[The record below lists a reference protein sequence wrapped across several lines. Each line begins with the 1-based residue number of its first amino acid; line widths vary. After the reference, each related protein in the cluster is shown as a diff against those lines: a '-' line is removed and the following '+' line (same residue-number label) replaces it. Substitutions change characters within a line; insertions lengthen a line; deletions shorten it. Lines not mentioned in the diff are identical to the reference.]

1 MGQQT
6 PAVGKDESLL
16 LRLCPGVHAA
26 PLGSPVLR
34 PEQIGS
40 DLGDGFLLSSL
51 SPPSMFAILSHIR
64 GGALPKGR
72 PKVLKDHTLLRFSM
86 CRWRQTRL
94 LGHAMR
100 SAGACRHRSHR
111 IFRIKREL
119 LLFDLLPELFN
130 RIVVRRI
137 GPYRRE
143 RAITPHFLYHI
154 ATQAFSLSCGEKR
167 KFPLS
172 AGTGRFNTF

>member
-1 MGQQT
+1 MTGTLDLGHVGVFGGSGATTVLSAVPGGLGSMGQQT

-51 SPPSMFAILSHIR
+51 SPPSMFAILSHSR
-64 GGALPKGR
+64 GGALPKWR
-72 PKVLKDHTLLRFSM
+72 PKVPRDHTLLRFSM

-94 LGHAMR
+94 LGHEIR
-100 SAGACRHRSHR
+100 SERACRHRAYR

-119 LLFDLLPELFN
+119 LLRNVTSVQF
-130 RIVVRRI
+130 
-137 GPYRRE
+137 
-143 RAITPHFLYHI
+143 FLI
-154 ATQAFSLSCGEKR
+154 ASGS
-167 KFPLS
+167 S
-172 AGTGRFNTF
+172 D

>member
-72 PKVLKDHTLLRFSM
+72 PKVLKDHTPTTSSTFDTL
-86 CRWRQTRL
+86 
-94 LGHAMR
+94 
-100 SAGACRHRSHR
+100 
-111 IFRIKREL
+111 IF
-119 LLFDLLPELFN
+119 PA
-130 RIVVRRI
+130 
-137 GPYRRE
+137 Y
-143 RAITPHFLYHI
+143 A
-154 ATQAFSLSCGEKR
+154 AS
-167 KFPLS
+167 
-172 AGTGRFNTF
+172 TG

>member
-1 MGQQT
+1 MLLNLTWSKSFGGTSNTSGYLFLRISVWRPSERHWNRSWKILDQNT
-6 PAVGKDESLL
+6 RLL
-16 LRLCPGVHAA
+16 LPKY
-26 PLGSPVLR
+26 
-34 PEQIGS
+34 
-40 DLGDGFLLSSL
+40 LSSL

-100 SAGACRHRSHR
+100 SARACRHRSHR

-119 LLFDLLPELFN
+119 LKCHTQLSLWEQKM
-130 RIVVRRI
+130 VWA
-137 GPYRRE
+137 RRE
-143 RAITPHFLYHI
+143 CQWAIPLVVWLSPVENGLTPSDLHSRSRSIYS
-154 ATQAFSLSCGEKR
+154 SL
-167 KFPLS
+167 
-172 AGTGRFNTF
+172 